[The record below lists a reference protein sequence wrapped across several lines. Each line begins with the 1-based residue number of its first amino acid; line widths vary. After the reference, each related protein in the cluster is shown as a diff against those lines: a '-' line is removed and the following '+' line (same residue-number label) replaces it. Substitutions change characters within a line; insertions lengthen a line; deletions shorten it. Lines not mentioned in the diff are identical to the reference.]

1 MRIKDALILI
11 LLVFLSSCRGG
22 GSGTSTPATAEVPI
36 VNLFA
41 PVLANISAQSTNE
54 DTAKSVA
61 LSATDADGNPLTY
74 IASSSSV
81 NVARSITSSALTLI
95 PALNWSGTVTITA
108 KAYDG
113 TFYSPDQTFDL
124 TVNPINDAPVVAN
137 IGNNS
142 TPQGTPKTVT
152 ISASDPEG
160 SSLTYS
166 LSSVPT
172 NKVSGSVSGT
182 TLTLTPASGYAGTAA
197 LTLTVSD
204 GALTTT
210 KTFNL
215 IVGADDPLYQYQWHL
230 HNTGQTNFSSNPGTS
245 SQDINVDTTIASGN
259 RGAGIIVAIVD
270 SGLEIAHEDLAANVV
285 SGGSWDFVGGDTDPT
300 AGVGACVGGN
310 CTGDHGTS
318 VAGLTAAVGWNS
330 KGGRGVAPS
339 ASLKGF
345 NFLQSSGTTNNVNS
359 MGGASY
365 SSDVDIFN
373 KSYGISWYKDI
384 TVNPTV
390 EAQLLSGVTSL
401 RSGKGGIYVKSSGNG
416 YYSIRT
422 GSTYHVC
429 SNIYG
434 SNKDLS
440 CQNSNQEPY
449 STLPYNIIV
458 GALGAGGV
466 KSSYSSAG
474 SSVWV
479 SAPGGEYGST
489 HPAMMTTDQ
498 SGCSIGYVRTSQTSS
513 SNGFNQHSGGSPHAE
528 NAGCKYTAT
537 FNGTS
542 SAAPVLS
549 GAIALILKANPAL
562 TWRDVKHILATTSD
576 QVDASKGPNNL
587 TVNGNPYE
595 ARQAWTTNG
604 AGHKFHNWYGFGG
617 VNVGAAVSAA
627 GSYTAGSLGT
637 FNTSSWQSSGT
648 LSASIPDHNPSGTSN
663 QMSVSGANSI
673 EAVQIKVNIPHTA
686 TGDLAIELTSPAGT
700 KSILMN
706 AFTSFGT
713 LNANL
718 TNMVLLSNAFYGE
731 SKAGNWTI
739 KVIDA
744 HTNGT
749 GSLTD
754 WSIRFFGH

>member
-1 MRIKDALILI
+1 LRIKYSLILI

-22 GSGTSTPATAEVPI
+22 GSGTSTPATAEVPV

-41 PVLANISAQSTNE
+41 PVLANITAQSTNE
-54 DTAKSVA
+54 DTAKSVG
-61 LSATDADGNPLTY
+61 LSGTDADGNPLTY
-74 IASSSSV
+74 TATSSNA
-81 NVARSITSSALTLI
+81 NVTTSITSSTLTAT
-95 PALNWSGTVTITA
+95 PALNWNGTATITA

-113 TFYSPDQTFDL
+113 TFYSPAKTFVL
-124 TVNPINDAPVVAN
+124 TVNAVDDAPIVASISNHTTPIN
-137 IGNNS
+137 
-142 TPQGTPKTVT
+142 TPKTVT

-166 LSSVPT
+166 LSSVPAS
-172 NKVSGSVSGT
+172 KVSGSVSGT
-182 TLTLTPASGYAGTAA
+182 TLTLTPVTGYAGTAA

-204 GALTTT
+204 GTLTTT

-230 HNTGQTNFSSNPGTS
+230 NNTGQTNFSSNPGTS

-300 AGVGACVGGN
+300 PSSSS
-310 CTGDHGTS
+310 GDHGTS

-345 NFLQSSGTTNNVNS
+345 NFLQSTGTTNNVNS

-373 KSYGISWYKDI
+373 KSYGISWPADF
-384 TVNPTV
+384 TVNTTV

-401 RSGKGGIYVKSSGNG
+401 RSGKGAIYVKSSGNG
-416 YYSIRT
+416 YNSIRT
-422 GSTYHVC
+422 GSPGNYVYYVC
-429 SNIYG
+429 STIYG

-479 SAPGGEYGST
+479 SAPGGEYGSQ
-489 HPAMMTTDQ
+489 HPAMMTTDL
-498 SGCSIGYVRTSQTSS
+498 SGCSKGYVQSSTSS
-513 SNGFNQHSGGSPHAE
+513 GNDFNNSSGGSPHAE
-528 NAGCKYTAT
+528 NTGCKYTAT

-549 GAIALILKANPAL
+549 GAIALILKANAAL

-604 AGHKFHNWYGFGG
+604 AGHKFHNWYGFGR

-637 FNTSSWQSSGT
+637 FNTSAWQSSGA

-663 QMSVSGANSI
+663 QISVSGANSI
-673 EAVQIKVNIPHTA
+673 EAVQIKVNVSHNA

-706 AFTSFGT
+706 AFSSYGT
-713 LNANL
+713 FNSNL

-749 GSLTD
+749 GSLTN

>member
-1 MRIKDALILI
+1 M
-11 LLVFLSSCRGG
+11 VFLSSCRGG
-22 GSGTSTPATAEVPI
+22 GSGTSTPAEVPV
-36 VNLFA
+36 VNLSA

-74 IASSSSV
+74 SATSSTA
-81 NVARSITSSALTLI
+81 NVTTSITSSALTLT
-95 PALNWSGTVTITA
+95 PALNWSGTATITA

-113 TFYSPDQTFDL
+113 TFYSPAKTFVL
-124 TVNPINDAPVVAN
+124 TVNAVNDAPVVAN
-137 IGNNS
+137 IS
-142 TPQGTPKTVT
+142 QQTTAQGTAKTVT

-160 SSLTYS
+160 SSLTYT
-166 LSSVPT
+166 LSSNPV

-182 TLTLTPASGYAGTAA
+182 TLTLTPVSTYVGTAA
-197 LTLTVSD
+197 LTLSVSD
-204 GALTTT
+204 GTLTTA

-215 IVGADDPLYQYQWHL
+215 IVGSIDDPLYQYQWHL
-230 HNTGQTNFSSNPGTS
+230 NNTGQTNFSSSSGSS

-259 RGAGIIVAIVD
+259 TGAGIIVAVVD
-270 SGLEIAHEDLAANVV
+270 TGLEIAHEDLAANVV
-285 SGGSWDFVGGDTDPT
+285 SGGSWDYVGGDTDPT
-300 AGVGACVGGN
+300 PSSSG
-310 CTGDHGTS
+310 GDHGTS

-330 KGGRGVAPS
+330 KGGRGVAPA

-345 NFLQSSGTTNNVNS
+345 NFLSGQSTANNVS
-359 MGGASY
+359 ALGGASY
-365 SSDVDIFN
+365 SADVDIFN
-373 KSYGISWYKDI
+373 QSYGATKYGDSL
-384 TVNPTV
+384 VNSTIA
-390 EAQLLSGVTSL
+390 AQYLSGVTNL
-401 RSGKGGIYVKSSGNG
+401 RSNKGAIYIKSSGNSYNG
-416 YYSIRT
+416 VSYSGTYYSCDTLYGFNT
-422 GSTYHVC
+422 GLTCQS
-429 SNIYG
+429 SNADPT
-434 SNKDLS
+434 NA
-440 CQNSNQEPY
+440 
-449 STLPYNIIV
+449 LPYNILV
-458 GALGAGGV
+458 GALGATGV
-466 KSSYSSAG
+466 KSSYSTSGSA
-474 SSVWV
+474 VWV
-479 SAPGGEYGST
+479 SAPGGEYGSSS
-489 HPAMMTTDQ
+489 PAMMTTDQ

-700 KSILMN
+700 KSILMT